1 MGILSLT
8 SLIGAPV
15 IMVMLRMMV
24 VFQKKLSNQLKDIG
38 RISLAVLKILRK
50 ATANRMK
57 GISNKKGQKTALEWI
72 IETLLAFGLLAV
84 VVTIVIPYLQGT
96 DAGTKSYVSLTK
108 EIQLASTGGDIELLS
123 KTYHFKQG
131 YALIGFTQ
139 DAQKVEFIQTGTD
152 AFFERPSKCVKGKA
166 CLCLCRKGF
175 KRDDLLAVSDQKLV
189 CDEASML
196 CDSFGEIN
204 FNDNLQK
211 EEFNAQLGVNDY
223 KDYEFKGGFV
233 IERKPGK
240 TQVPG
245 FSTSEVTVYLQRF
258 KGELGLCFD
267 NAEPCISEERKG
279 ELTSAT
285 T

>member
-1 MGILSLT
+1 
-8 SLIGAPV
+8 
-15 IMVMLRMMV
+15 
-24 VFQKKLSNQLKDIG
+24 
-38 RISLAVLKILRK
+38 
-50 ATANRMK
+50 MK

-84 VVTIVIPYLQGT
+84 VVTIVIPYLQGA

-123 KTYHFKQG
+123 KTYNFQSG
-131 YALIGFTQ
+131 YALIGFTKTA
-139 DAQKVEFIQTGTD
+139 DKVEFIQIGPD
-152 AFFERPSKCVKGKA
+152 AFFERPSKCVAGKA

-175 KRDDLLAVSDQKLV
+175 KRADPLALTDQELV
-189 CDEASML
+189 CDETSML
-196 CDSFGEIN
+196 CESFGEIN

-211 EEFNAQLGVNDY
+211 EEFNAQLGVNDF

-233 IERKPGK
+233 IERKPGR
-240 TQVPG
+240 TNVPG

-258 KGELGLCFD
+258 KSELGLCFD
-267 NAEPCISEERKG
+267 NTEPCISEERKV
-279 ELTSAT
+279 ELTSVT